1 MAHDYESL
9 AKLSGTVAVKNA
21 DEIFDFFMI
30 LSALI
35 SAYVKHLESQ
45 HPDVGQFNSHFRENI
60 LEKIPAK
67 LAKKVA
73 KSVNIPIIGIGAGAD
88 VDGQVLVLHDML
100 GMTQEF
106 NPRFLR
112 RYLNLFDEI
121 NNAIGQYCKDVKNKE
136 FPNSEE
142 EY

>member
-1 MAHDYESL
+1 MAHDYEGL

-45 HPDVGQFNSHFRENI
+45 HPNVGQFNTHFRENI

-67 LAKKVA
+67 DIAKEW
-73 KSVNIPIIGIGAGAD
+73 
-88 VDGQVLVLHDML
+88 M
-100 GMTQEF
+100 
-106 NPRFLR
+106 
-112 RYLNLFDEI
+112 
-121 NNAIGQYCKDVKNKE
+121 KDVKD
-136 FPNSEE
+136 
-142 EY
+142 

>member
-1 MAHDYESL
+1 MNEFTAQMTCHFLHSCMAHDYEGL

-45 HPDVGQFNSHFRENI
+45 HPNVGQFNTHFRENI

-67 LAKKVA
+67 DIAKEW
-73 KSVNIPIIGIGAGAD
+73 
-88 VDGQVLVLHDML
+88 M
-100 GMTQEF
+100 
-106 NPRFLR
+106 
-112 RYLNLFDEI
+112 
-121 NNAIGQYCKDVKNKE
+121 KDVKD
-136 FPNSEE
+136 
-142 EY
+142 